1 MYVYISSGPREFV
14 YIVDVRVASR
24 RNALL
29 MARACVI
36 RPYTAGVLIGI
47 IK

>member
-14 YIVDVRVASR
+14 YIVDSADVRVASR

-29 MARACVI
+29 MARARVI
-36 RPYTAGVLIGI
+36 QPYTAGVL
-47 IK
+47 